1 MTSATSINI
10 AILAMGGEGGGV
22 LADWLVRIGES
33 NGYLA
38 QATSVPG
45 VSQRTGATI
54 YYLELFP
61 KSALHDRERMP
72 VLGLMP
78 MPGDVDVVVA
88 SELMEAGRA
97 IQRGLVTPDRTHLVA
112 STHRV
117 YSMTERTAPA
127 DGRVDAQAIL
137 KACSTAAR
145 TLTGFDMAR
154 LAEANTSVISAALLG
169 AIAGSRA
176 LPFAREAYEAA
187 IRADGVGVVASL
199 AAFAAAHAAAEQ
211 QGGAETPAA
220 ERLAPSAG
228 EPGFSLPVG
237 LSGEARTI
245 VMLGARRAV
254 DYQDEAYARDYL
266 ALLAPFIELTKS
278 LGNAGQQLLAE
289 VARQLALGMT
299 YEDTVRVAELKIRA
313 TRFERVR
320 TDLGANRSQIVEIA
334 EFMHPRLGEI
344 ADTMPAALGRW
355 MLRNRLASAL
365 VTRLTS
371 RGRIVRTTSL
381 RGFLLLYCVASLKP
395 FRRGALRHD
404 REMRFLTEW
413 LGLVREAAAVDVP
426 LAIGFARLR
435 NLVKGYGDTCER
447 GLAKYQAIRAF
458 MSGELHDPSASTML
472 DSLIAAAEKDEVG
485 AALRAEMDGLRRK
498 TASDHQGPS
507 GQPALQAG

>member
-38 QATSVPG
+38 QTTSVPG

-61 KSALHDRERMP
+61 TSALNGHGRMP

-78 MPGDVDVVVA
+78 MPGDVDLVIA

-117 YSMTERTAPA
+117 YSMTERTAPG

-154 LAEANTSVISAALLG
+154 LAEANRSVISAALLG
-169 AIAGSRA
+169 AVAGSQA
-176 LPFAREAYEAA
+176 LPFPREAYEAA
-187 IRADGVGVVASL
+187 IRADGVGVAASL
-199 AAFAAAHAAAEQ
+199 AAFAAAHATAEQ
-211 QGGAETPAA
+211 TAIANIA
-220 ERLAPSAG
+220 AG
-228 EPGFSLPVG
+228 EPSDALAGTQDLPLPAG
-237 LSGEARTI
+237 LSGEART
-245 VMLGARRAV
+245 VATLGAKRAA

-266 ALLAPFIELTKS
+266 ARLAPFIELTKS
-278 LGNAGQQLLAE
+278 MGEAGQELLAE

-313 TRFERVR
+313 TRFDRVR
-320 TDLGANRSQIVEIA
+320 ADVGAGPGQVVEIA
-334 EFMHPRLGEI
+334 EFMHPRLAEI
-344 ADTMPAALGRW
+344 ADTIPAPLGRW
-355 MLRNRLASAL
+355 VLRNRSAAAL

-381 RGFLLLYCVASLKP
+381 RGFLLLYCVASLRP
-395 FRRGALRHD
+395 FRRGSLRHD
-404 REMRFLTEW
+404 REMRFLTDW
-413 LGLVREAAAVDVP
+413 LDTVRQAAAIDVS
-426 LAIGFARLR
+426 LAIEFARLR

-447 GLAKYQAIRAF
+447 GHAKYQAIRAF
-458 MSGELHDPSASTML
+458 MSGELRKPTAASVL
-472 DSLIAAAEKDEVG
+472 ASLIAAAEKDEAG
-485 AALRAEMDGLRRK
+485 AALRAEMDRLRRE
-498 TASDHQGPS
+498 TASADQS
-507 GQPALQAG
+507 TLALQAV

>member
-1 MTSATSINI
+1 MTGATSINI

-38 QATSVPG
+38 QTTSVPG

-61 KSALHDRERMP
+61 KSALDGHERMP

-78 MPGDVDVVVA
+78 MPGDVDLVIA

-117 YSMTERTAPA
+117 YSMTERTAPG
-127 DGRVDAQAIL
+127 DGRVDTQAIL

-154 LAEANTSVISAALLG
+154 LAEANRSVISAALLG
-169 AIAGSRA
+169 AVAGSQA
-176 LPFAREAYEAA
+176 LPFPREAYEAA
-187 IRADGVGVVASL
+187 IRADGVGVAASL
-199 AAFAAAHAAAEQ
+199 AAFAAAYGAAAQTAIANTAADEPS
-211 QGGAETPAA
+211 GAPAGTPN
-220 ERLAPSAG
+220 LPLPS
-228 EPGFSLPVG
+228 G
-237 LSGEARTI
+237 LSGEART
-245 VMLGARRAV
+245 VATLGAQRAA
-254 DYQDEAYARDYL
+254 DYQDEPYARDYL
-266 ALLAPFIELTKS
+266 ARLAPFIELTRPM
-278 LGNAGQQLLAE
+278 GEAGQQLLAE

-313 TRFERVR
+313 TRFDRVR
-320 TDLGANRSQIVEIA
+320 ADVGADSGQVVEIA
-334 EFMHPRLGEI
+334 EFMHPRLAEI
-344 ADTMPAALGRW
+344 ADTMPAPLGRW
-355 MLRNRLASAL
+355 MLRNRSATAL

-395 FRRGALRHD
+395 FRRGSLRHD
-404 REMRFLTEW
+404 REMRFLTDW
-413 LGLVREAAAVDVP
+413 LDSVRQAAAIDVA
-426 LAIGFARLR
+426 LAIQFARLR

-447 GLAKYQAIRAF
+447 GHAKYQAIRAF
-458 MSGELHDPSASTML
+458 MSGELRKPTAASVL
-472 DSLIAAAEKDEVG
+472 ASLITAAEKDEAG
-485 AALRAEMDGLRRK
+485 AALRAEMDRLRRE
-498 TASDHQGPS
+498 TASADQS
-507 GQPALQAG
+507 ALALQAV